1 MSTIVERIK
10 ARSEFFDLWQ
20 SLGQRLANAPQNWN
34 SFQQEITRPESDTSQ
49 QVTQAL
55 KRIEAANQN
64 L

>member
-20 SLGQRLANAPQNWN
+20 GLGQRLANNPKSWN